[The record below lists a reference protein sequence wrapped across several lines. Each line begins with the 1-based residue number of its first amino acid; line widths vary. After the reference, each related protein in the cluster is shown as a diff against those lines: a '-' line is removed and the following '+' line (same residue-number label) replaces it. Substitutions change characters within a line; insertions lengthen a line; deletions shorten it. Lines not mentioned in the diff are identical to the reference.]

1 MARLAHAQSV
11 NGSLETGVDGKA
23 QGSKH
28 WQQIFDQFPV
38 NHLGNAKN
46 NERLQKSYEYPS
58 SVPLCSA
65 NDVQL
70 RFLCPDDLEEVRT
83 LCQDWFPI
91 DYPLSWYVDITS
103 STRFYA
109 LAAVY
114 NFSII
119 GLIVAE
125 IKSYNKLNK
134 EDRGILPE
142 SMGRDAEIGYILS
155 LGVHR
160 KYRQNGIGSLLLDSL
175 INHLTTAERHKV
187 KAIFLHVLTTN
198 RTAILF
204 YERRGCVKG

>member
-1 MARLAHAQSV
+1 MAQSF
-11 NGSLETGVDGKA
+11 T
-23 QGSKH
+23 
-28 WQQIFDQFPV
+28 WFPV
-38 NHLGNAKN
+38 NHLGSTKSA
-46 NERLQKSYEYPS
+46 ERLQSPYEYP

-109 LAAVY
+109 LAAIY

-134 EDRGILPE
+134 EVSANWKDRNFWLPMTIFIATFYTTQDRGILPE
-142 SMGRDAEIGYILS
+142 SMGREAEIGYILS

-204 YERRGCVKG
+204 YERRG